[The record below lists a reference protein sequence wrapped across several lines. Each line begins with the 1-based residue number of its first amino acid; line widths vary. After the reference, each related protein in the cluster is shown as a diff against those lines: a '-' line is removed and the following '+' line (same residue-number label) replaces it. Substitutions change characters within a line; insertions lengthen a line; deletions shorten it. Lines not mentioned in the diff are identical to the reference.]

1 MSAIKDRLKK
11 NIALYK
17 FVRKCKW
24 IKTYINSYYVE
35 ALKFYVKYYLKK
47 AGILP
52 KDKFIASLKDKYKG
66 ENIFIIATGPSLSI
80 SDIELIKD
88 SGAVTISMNGIF
100 KSFNET
106 DWRPDYYILDDY
118 WHLEVY
124 REQYPELEMDKISA
138 KGSLY
143 AEKAKRFLPNWKKMI
158 NTGFFNICY
167 FDHWLTHYSNKFKY
181 TSKFDL
187 GIFDF
192 YTVTNSAVALAEYMG
207 AKNVFLLGVDCNY
220 LLSKTHLGE
229 EEKKLTDEEIKNA
242 IEINAGISMGFHM
255 LKELNDGA
263 MGIYN
268 CTRGGSLEE
277 FPRIK
282 LEDALTYK

>member
-88 SGAVTISMNGIF
+88 SGVVTISMNGIF

-118 WHLEVY
+118 WLLEVY
-124 REQYPELEMDKISA
+124 RDQYPELEMDKISA

-143 AEKAKRFLPNWKKMI
+143 AEKSKRFLPNWKKMI

-192 YTVTNSAVALAEYMG
+192 YSVTNSAVALAEYMG
-207 AKNVFLLGVDCNY
+207 AKNIFLIGVDCNY
-220 LLSKTHLGE
+220 SLPAAHYGE
-229 EEKKLTDEEIKNA
+229 ESKIMTDEKIKQSN
-242 IEINAGISMGFHM
+242 EVNDSVSSGFHM
-255 LKELNDGA
+255 LNILKGNNIN
-263 MGIYN
+263 IYN
-268 CTRGGSLEE
+268 CTRGGMLGE
-277 FPRIK
+277 FPRME
-282 LEDALTYK
+282 LETALK